1 MRMATSPNSFIQAYL
16 DRGFGSMTKNDFE
29 VMIFAELLQ
38 TSLLNK
44 SNYDISVDLRIPETK
59 VKRLRY
65 EASLK
70 YNILSEQDLRD
81 KFRNAVNAANVENN
95 KVIMTIEDIALI
107 KYIDS
112 RLKKQGKYFNTSH
125 NNELVI
131 VNFKD
136 FADLL
141 EAVYYADSEFN
152 QIKSKLNKKKF
163 KDFIENL
170 LQQSTFKMVDFA
182 FNRILTLI

>member
-81 KFRNAVNAANVENN
+81 KFRKAVNAANVENN
-95 KVIMTIEDIALI
+95 KVIMTSQNHGYSIDEENITKFMRITHKNLNDDTIEGFEVASLTVYAVQFNPEGAPGSQDGLIVYDEWINIAQKDI
-107 KYIDS
+107 
-112 RLKKQGKYFNTSH
+112 
-125 NNELVI
+125 
-131 VNFKD
+131 
-136 FADLL
+136 
-141 EAVYYADSEFN
+141 
-152 QIKSKLNKKKF
+152 
-163 KDFIENL
+163 
-170 LQQSTFKMVDFA
+170 
-182 FNRILTLI
+182 NRINEVKNER

>member
-1 MRMATSPNSFIQAYL
+1 MATSQNPFIQAYL

-38 TSLLNK
+38 TSLLKK
-44 SNYDISVDLRIPETK
+44 SNYEISIDLRIPESK

-81 KFRNAVNAANVENN
+81 KFKKAVNNANVENN
-95 KVIMTIEDIALI
+95 KVIMTIEDIALT

-112 RLKKQGKYFNTSH
+112 RLKKKGKYFNTSH

-131 VNFKD
+131 VNFND

-141 EAVYYADSEFN
+141 EAVYYDDSEFS
-152 QIKSKLNKKKF
+152 QIKTKLNKKKF
-163 KDFIENL
+163 KDFIENSL
-170 LQQSTFKMVDFA
+170 KQASFKMVDLA
-182 FNRILTLI
+182 FNKILTLII